1 MKASFISVLVA
12 VAMLGACNSETGK
25 PAGDQSSEHAN
36 SQDSSSAKTASN
48 KSVLQPMFDGYRP
61 GFKYELRSD
70 KVTTNK
76 DGKRVRRVI
85 VEYIGDDQAKLIANI
100 DHDMAKHG
108 YAGKPWRQ
116 AAAST
121 STQYIK
127 KGAQRVGITITP
139 ANDAAP
145 TRSPDAGGYVKF
157 VWAEKAS

>member
-1 MKASFISVLVA
+1 MKASFICVLV
-12 VAMLGACNSETGK
+12 VAGMLGACDSETGQYT
-25 PAGDQSSEHAN
+25 GDQPSEHAS
-36 SQDSSSAKTASN
+36 SQEGSSTKAAAS
-48 KSVLQPMFDGYRP
+48 KIVRKPMFDGYRP
-61 GFKYELRSD
+61 GFKYELRTD
-70 KVTTNK
+70 KVTTDK
-76 DGKRVRRVI
+76 DGKRVRRVV

-100 DHDMAKHG
+100 DHDLAKHG

-116 AAAST
+116 SAAST

-127 KGAQRVGITITP
+127 KGEPRIGITITP